1 MRLSNAD
8 MVSLVEWRRELHQFP
23 EVSGEEAETAKRV
36 LTMLAAH
43 RPDQVIS
50 GIGGHGVVAVFES
63 GKPGPRVLLRAELDG
78 LPIQE
83 ESSADYRSQIAGKG
97 HLCGH
102 DGHMTILAAVA
113 RVLGRQRPESGA
125 VILMFQPAE
134 ENGVGAKAVLAD
146 PKFATVEYDYAFA
159 IHNWPRVPSGE
170 VAIVEGP
177 AFCASQGLL
186 IRLEGRTSHAS
197 EPEFARAPT
206 LAVAELLPFFDQIA
220 KGDPQSDPLFSLA
233 TVTHVRV
240 GEPSFGVTPGMAEIF
255 VTLRALTN
263 ARMSEILEQSKAKV
277 AEVAAKHRL
286 GVSYEDHDVFPTTE
300 NHPEAVQIVS
310 NSAQSLNFK
319 NTRGPLPLR
328 GSEDFGWFGTRGKA
342 AIMLLGA
349 GDVSALHSPD
359 YDFPEA
365 LIEKGAMLML
375 ECVAQVQKEW
385 AR

>member
-8 MVSLVEWRRELHQFP
+8 MVSLVEWRRELHRFP

-36 LTMLAAH
+36 QEMLAAH
-43 RPDQVIS
+43 NPDHVLS
-50 GIGGHGVVAVFES
+50 DVGGHGVVAVFDS

-83 ESSADYRSQIAGKG
+83 ESTADYRSQIEGKG

-113 RVLGRQRPESGA
+113 RILGRQRPESGA

-134 ENGVGAKAVLAD
+134 EKGAGAKAVMSD
-146 PKFATVEYDYAFA
+146 PKFDAIHYDYAFA
-159 IHNWPRVPSGE
+159 IHNWPRVPLGA
-170 VAIVEGP
+170 VAVVEGP

-197 EPEFARAPT
+197 EPEFATAPT
-206 LAVAELLPFFDQIA
+206 LAVAELLPFFDGIA
-220 KGDPQSDPLFSLA
+220 QGDPQSDPLFSLA

-240 GEPSFGVTPGMAEIF
+240 GEPNFGVTPGVAEIY
-255 VTLRALTN
+255 VTLRALTDS
-263 ARMSEILEQSKAKV
+263 RMGAILEQSKAKV
-277 AEVAAKHRL
+277 AEVAAKYGLR
-286 GVSYEDHDVFPTTE
+286 VKYADHDVFPTTE
-300 NHPEAVQIVS
+300 NHPDAVKIVS
-310 NSAQSLNFK
+310 NAAQSLNFE

-349 GDVSALHSPD
+349 GEISALHSPD

-365 LIEKGAMLML
+365 LIEKGARLML

-385 AR
+385 VR